1 MEFLEIDH
9 VVMMHD
15 DLIVKFGGLAGIR
28 DKKLLESAL
37 MHPRLLYSIAGE
49 SDPHVLAGAY
59 CYHLIQNH
67 SFVDGNKRIGIL
79 AMLTFLGMNNIFISR
94 IPNDELYNLA
104 ICIASSKVEE
114 TLITKFLKKYE
125 VLFPK

>member
-1 MEFLEIDH
+1 
-9 VVMMHD
+9 
-15 DLIVKFGGLAGIR
+15 
-28 DKKLLESAL
+28 

-49 SDPHVLAGAY
+49 SDLHVLAGAY

-79 AMLTFLGMNNIFISR
+79 AMLTFLGMNNVFIFQ
-94 IPNDELYNLA
+94 IPNDELYHLA

-114 TLITKFLKKYE
+114 MSITEFLKKYVALCSSE
-125 VLFPK
+125 EIESFR